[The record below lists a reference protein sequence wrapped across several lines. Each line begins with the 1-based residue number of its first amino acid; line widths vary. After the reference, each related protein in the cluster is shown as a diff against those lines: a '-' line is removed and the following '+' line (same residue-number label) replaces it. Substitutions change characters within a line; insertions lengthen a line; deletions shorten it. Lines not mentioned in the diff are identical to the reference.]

1 MNYIRKIKSQQINIS
16 EKRNY
21 KMNEL
26 AKLNNEFLTMSSLEI
41 VDVINSLR
49 EPEDAVM
56 LHKNFLAK
64 VLRVLGED
72 LAANFLAVR
81 IDSRGKEQPCY
92 NLPKRE
98 AHLMVMSENYKVQAA
113 IYDKWQELEQER
125 MLNKVLPNFSDPI
138 EACEAWL
145 KIQKEHK
152 ALKDNNVMF
161 PKKVLVDKEKITLS
175 DIKTL
180 YPFLQ
185 IKHIQIILNY
195 YSTEKV
201 KLKNNHFFVKE
212 QVEDYM
218 TQFIS
223 TVESEVVSEKNIL
236 LSHECL
242 FDIKLYV
249 KKKYAIEYF
258 GYFEENFEV

>member
-1 MNYIRKIKSQQINIS
+1 
-16 EKRNY
+16 
-21 KMNEL
+21 MNEL
-26 AKLNNEFLTMSSLEI
+26 AKLNNESATMSSLEI
-41 VDVINSLR
+41 AELTN
-49 EPEDAVM
+49 
-56 LHKNFLAK
+56 KNHNN
-64 VLRVLGED
+64 VLRDIRTQLLKG
-72 LAANFLAVR
+72 L
-81 IDSRGKEQPCY
+81 Y
-92 NLPKRE
+92 NLEDESKMIYEEIQGVTIVIDDHTKRTKE
-98 AHLMVMSENYKVQAA
+98 IILDKYHTDILVSGYEVKYRAA
-113 IYDKWQELEQER
+113 IIKRWQELELRTSNPYINMSKKELHLLAIEYEEKLQE
-125 MLNKVLPNFSDPI
+125 
-138 EACEAWL
+138 
-145 KIQKEHK
+145 
-152 ALKDNNVMF
+152 LKDNNVMF

-175 DIKTL
+175 DIKAL

-218 TQFIS
+218 AQFIS